1 MPQHHQDNILLQL
14 ENVSRSFVI
23 GKKVIGDKVI
33 NGKGM
38 SKKVMSETLVQV
50 LKNINLTICR
60 GEMVAIVGASG
71 SGKSTLMNILGCL
84 DKPSSGEYRVAGRA
98 LQQLNTDA
106 LAELRR
112 EHFGFIFQRYQLLND
127 LNARDNVEVPAIYA
141 GIDREERRLRAANLL
156 SRLGLAERMD
166 YRPSQLSGGQQQRV
180 SIARALMNGGQVILA
195 DEPTGALDTHSGNEV
210 LNILKDLHQQ
220 GHTVVIVTHD
230 MSIAKHAQRII
241 ELRDGE
247 VIADQQNPQVAPV
260 ESQLRISAAENATSP
275 AKPMP
280 KSRVKAL
287 SGRLQEAFKMALLAM
302 SAQRLRT
309 LLTMLGIIIGIAS
322 VVSVVALGKG
332 SQQQV
337 LANINAMGTST
348 LEIFPGKDFGD
359 MRSAAIHTLRAS
371 DADALAQQGY
381 IHSVTPA
388 VSSSST
394 LRYGN
399 QSVSG
404 TVNGVGEQYFLVR
417 GYSLNQ
423 GMAFNRTSV
432 DNLMQEAVIDEN
444 TRNKLFPDGEN
455 PIGKVIL
462 LGSLPCRVIGVAAKK
477 QSGFGSDENLNVW
490 IPYTTAMKRM
500 FGQSYL
506 KSITVRVNDDINLAN
521 AEQGVTKLLTQ
532 RHGGTQDFFVMN
544 TDSIR
549 QTIEKTTSTM
559 TLLVSMIAVIS
570 LVVGGIGVMNIML
583 VSVTERTK
591 EIGVR
596 MAVGARASDIM
607 QQFLIEAVL
616 VCLLGGCLGVIL
628 SLGIGLIFSQFSS
641 NFSMIYSAAS
651 IITAFVCSSLI
662 GVVFGFFPAKRA
674 AEMDP
679 IRALERE

>member
-1 MPQHHQDNILLQL
+1 MI
-14 ENVSRSFVI
+14 EIEFRNVGKSFVDRQTSQARAAVTNVNLSIRSGEVVSII
-23 GKKVIGDKVI
+23 GP
-33 NGKGM
+33 
-38 SKKVMSETLVQV
+38 
-50 LKNINLTICR
+50 
-60 GEMVAIVGASG
+60 SG

-84 DKPSSGEYRVAGRA
+84 DKPSSGEYLVAGRIPRH
-98 LQQLNTDA
+98 LDSDA

-112 EHFGFIFQRYQLLND
+112 EHFGFIFQRYHLLND
-127 LNARDNVEVPAIYA
+127 LSAQANVEIPAIYA
-141 GIDREERRLRAANLL
+141 GINREERKQRAASLL
-156 SRLGLAERMD
+156 SRLGLAERLD

-180 SIARALMNGGQVILA
+180 SIARALMNGGEVILA
-195 DEPTGALDTHSGNEV
+195 DEPTGALDTHSGNDV

-230 MSIAKHAQRII
+230 MSIAEHAQRIV

-247 VIADQQNPQVAPV
+247 VITDRQMQSAESVSTATV
-260 ESQLRISAAENATSP
+260 EQEISITS
-275 AKPMP
+275 KPP
-280 KSRVKAL
+280 LTAWKAQRD
-287 SGRLQEAFKMALLAM
+287 RLQEAFKMAILAM
-302 SAQRLRT
+302 AAQRLRT
-309 LLTMLGIIIGIAS
+309 VLTMLGIIIGIAS

-359 MRSAAIHTLRAS
+359 MRSAAIHTLRAT

-388 VSSSST
+388 VSTSTT

-399 QSVSG
+399 KSVSG
-404 TVNGVGEQYFLVR
+404 TVNGVGEQYFVVR
-417 GYSLNQ
+417 GYSINQ

-432 DNLMQEAVIDEN
+432 DGLMQEAVIDEN
-444 TRNKLFPDGEN
+444 TRDKLFAHGEN

-462 LGSLPCRVIGVAAKK
+462 LGSLPCRVIGVATKK
-477 QSGFGSDENLNVW
+477 QSGFGSDANLNVW

-500 FGQSYL
+500 LGQSYL
-506 KSITVRVNDDINLAN
+506 KSITVRVNDDIDLAN

-532 RHGGTQDFFVMN
+532 RHGTLDFFVMN

-628 SLGIGLIFSQFSS
+628 SLAIGLIFSQFSS
-641 NFSMIYSAAS
+641 NFSMVYSTTS
-651 IITAFVCSSLI
+651 IMMAFICSSLI
-662 GVVFGFFPAKRA
+662 GVIFGFFPAKRA

>member
-1 MPQHHQDNILLQL
+1 MSDLNHNKILLQL
-14 ENVSRSFVI
+14 DNVSREFM
-23 GKKVIGDKVI
+23 
-33 NGKGM
+33 NG
-38 SKKVMSETLVQV
+38 EQTVQV
-50 LKNINLTICR
+50 LKNINLTICS

-84 DKPSSGEYRVAGRA
+84 DKPSSGEYLVAGRIPRH
-98 LQQLNTDA
+98 LDSDA

-112 EHFGFIFQRYQLLND
+112 EHFGFIFQRYHLLND
-127 LNARDNVEVPAIYA
+127 LSAQANVEIPAIYA
-141 GIDREERRLRAANLL
+141 GINREERKQRAASLL
-156 SRLGLAERMD
+156 SRLGLAERLD

-180 SIARALMNGGQVILA
+180 SIARALMNGGEVILA
-195 DEPTGALDTHSGNEV
+195 DEPTGALDTHSGNDV

-230 MSIAKHAQRII
+230 MSIAEHAQRIV

-247 VIADQQNPQVAPV
+247 VITDRQMQSAESVSTATV
-260 ESQLRISAAENATSP
+260 EQKISITS
-275 AKPMP
+275 KPP
-280 KSRVKAL
+280 LTAWKAQRD
-287 SGRLQEAFKMALLAM
+287 RLQEAFKMAILAM
-302 SAQRLRT
+302 AAQRLRT
-309 LLTMLGIIIGIAS
+309 VLTMLGIIIGIAS

-359 MRSAAIHTLRAS
+359 MRSAAIHTLRAT

-388 VSSSST
+388 VSTSTT

-399 QSVSG
+399 KSVSG
-404 TVNGVGEQYFLVR
+404 TVNGVGEQYFVVR
-417 GYSLNQ
+417 GYSINQ

-432 DNLMQEAVIDEN
+432 DGLMQEAVIDEN
-444 TRNKLFPDGEN
+444 TRDKLFAHGEN

-462 LGSLPCRVIGVAAKK
+462 LGSLPCRVIGVATKK
-477 QSGFGSDENLNVW
+477 QSGFGSDANLNVW

-500 FGQSYL
+500 LGQSYL
-506 KSITVRVNDDINLAN
+506 KSITVRVNDDIDLAN

-532 RHGGTQDFFVMN
+532 RHGTLDFFVMN

-628 SLGIGLIFSQFSS
+628 SLAIGLIFSQFSS
-641 NFSMIYSAAS
+641 NFSMVYSTTS
-651 IITAFVCSSLI
+651 IMMAFICSSLI
-662 GVVFGFFPAKRA
+662 GVIFGFFPAKRA

>member
-1 MPQHHQDNILLQL
+1 MPNLNQSKILLQL
-14 ENVSRSFVI
+14 DNVSRWFIS
-23 GKKVIGDKVI
+23 G
-33 NGKGM
+33 
-38 SKKVMSETLVQV
+38 EERVQV
-50 LKNINLTICR
+50 LKNINLTIHS

-84 DKPSSGEYRVAGRA
+84 DKPSSGEYLVAGRIPQH
-98 LQQLNTDA
+98 LDSNE

-112 EHFGFIFQRYQLLND
+112 EHFGFIFQRYHLLND
-127 LNARDNVEVPAIYA
+127 LSAQENVEIPAIYA
-141 GIDREERRLRAANLL
+141 GVNREERRQRAASLL
-156 SRLGLAERMD
+156 SRLGLVDRLD

-180 SIARALMNGGQVILA
+180 SIARALMNGGEVILA
-195 DEPTGALDTHSGNEV
+195 DEPTGALDTHSGTEV
-210 LNILKDLHQQ
+210 LNILKGLHQQ

-230 MSIAKHAQRII
+230 MSIAEHAQRII

-247 VIADQQNPQVAPV
+247 VIADRQMPQP
-260 ESQLRISAAENATSP
+260 ELP
-275 AKPMP
+275 AKISTIETPDIAHKP
-280 KSRVKAL
+280 PLVSWKAQRD
-287 SGRLQEAFKMALLAM
+287 RLQEAFKMALLAM

-337 LANINAMGTST
+337 LANINSMGTST

-359 MRSAAIHTLRAS
+359 MRSAAIHTLRAT

-381 IHSVTPA
+381 IHSVTPT
-388 VSSSST
+388 VSTSTT

-399 QSVSG
+399 KSVSG

-417 GYSLNQ
+417 GYTLAQ
-423 GMAFNRTSV
+423 GMAFNRTGV

-444 TRNKLFPDGEN
+444 TRDKLFPNGEN
-455 PIGKVIL
+455 PLGKVIL

-500 FGQSYL
+500 LGQSYL
-506 KSITVRVNDDINLAN
+506 KSITVRVNDDIDLAN

-532 RHGGTQDFFVMN
+532 RHGTQDFFVMN

-596 MAVGARASDIM
+596 MAVGARTSDIM

-616 VCLLGGCLGVIL
+616 VCLLWGCLGVVL
-628 SLGIGLIFSQFSS
+628 SLVIGLLFSQFSS
-641 NFSMIYSAAS
+641 SFSMVYSATS
-651 IITAFVCSSLI
+651 IITAFICSSLI
-662 GVVFGFFPAKRA
+662 GVIFGFFPAKRA
-674 AEMDP
+674 AQMDP

>member
-1 MPQHHQDNILLQL
+1 MPDLNHSKILLQL
-14 ENVSRSFVI
+14 DNVSREF
-23 GKKVIGDKVI
+23 I
-33 NGKGM
+33 NG
-38 SKKVMSETLVQV
+38 EQTVQV
-50 LKNINLTICR
+50 LKNINLTICS

-84 DKPSSGEYRVAGRA
+84 DKPSSGEYLVAGRIPRH
-98 LQQLNTDA
+98 LDSDA

-112 EHFGFIFQRYQLLND
+112 EHFGFIFQRYHLLND
-127 LNARDNVEVPAIYA
+127 LSAQANVEIPAIYA
-141 GIDREERRLRAANLL
+141 GINREERKQRAASLL
-156 SRLGLAERMD
+156 SRLGLAERLD

-180 SIARALMNGGQVILA
+180 SIARALMNGGEVILA
-195 DEPTGALDTHSGNEV
+195 DEPTGALDTHSGNDV

-230 MSIAKHAQRII
+230 MSIAEHAQRIV

-247 VIADQQNPQVAPV
+247 VITDRQMQSAESVSTATV
-260 ESQLRISAAENATSP
+260 EQESSITS
-275 AKPMP
+275 KPP
-280 KSRVKAL
+280 LTAWKAQRD
-287 SGRLQEAFKMALLAM
+287 RLQEAFKMAILAM
-302 SAQRLRT
+302 AAQRLRT
-309 LLTMLGIIIGIAS
+309 VLTMLGIIIGIAS

-359 MRSAAIHTLRAS
+359 MRSAAIHTLRAT
-371 DADALAQQGY
+371 DADVLAQQGY

-388 VSSSST
+388 VSTSTT

-399 QSVSG
+399 KSVSG

-417 GYSLNQ
+417 GYSINQ

-432 DNLMQEAVIDEN
+432 DGLMQEAVIDEN
-444 TRNKLFPDGEN
+444 TRDKLFAQGEN

-462 LGSLPCRVIGVAAKK
+462 LGSLPCRVIGIAAKK

-500 FGQSYL
+500 LGQSYL
-506 KSITVRVNDDINLAN
+506 KSITVRVNDDIDLAN

-532 RHGGTQDFFVMN
+532 RHGTLDFFVMN

-628 SLGIGLIFSQFSS
+628 SLAIGLIFSQFSS
-641 NFSMIYSAAS
+641 NFSMVYSTTS
-651 IITAFVCSSLI
+651 IMMAFICSSLI
-662 GVVFGFFPAKRA
+662 GVIFGFFPAKRA

>member
-1 MPQHHQDNILLQL
+1 MPNLNQSKILLQL
-14 ENVSRSFVI
+14 DNVSRWFIS
-23 GKKVIGDKVI
+23 G
-33 NGKGM
+33 
-38 SKKVMSETLVQV
+38 EERVQV
-50 LKNINLTICR
+50 LKNINLTIHS

-84 DKPSSGEYRVAGRA
+84 DKPSSGEYLVAGRIPQH
-98 LQQLNTDA
+98 LDSNE

-112 EHFGFIFQRYQLLND
+112 EHFGFIFQRYHLLND
-127 LNARDNVEVPAIYA
+127 LSAQENVEIPAIYA
-141 GIDREERRLRAANLL
+141 GVNREERRQRAASLL
-156 SRLGLAERMD
+156 SRLGLVDRLD

-180 SIARALMNGGQVILA
+180 SIARALMNGGEVILA
-195 DEPTGALDTHSGNEV
+195 DEPTGALDTHSGTEV
-210 LNILKDLHQQ
+210 LNILKGLHQQ

-230 MSIAKHAQRII
+230 MSIAEHAQRII

-247 VIADQQNPQVAPV
+247 VIADRQMPQP
-260 ESQLRISAAENATSP
+260 ELP
-275 AKPMP
+275 AKICTIETPDIAHKP
-280 KSRVKAL
+280 PLASWKAQRD
-287 SGRLQEAFKMALLAM
+287 RLQEAFKMALLAM

-337 LANINAMGTST
+337 LANINSMGTST

-359 MRSAAIHTLRAS
+359 MRSAAIHTLRAT

-381 IHSVTPA
+381 IHSVTPT
-388 VSSSST
+388 VSTSTT

-399 QSVSG
+399 KSVSG

-417 GYSLNQ
+417 GYTLAQ

-444 TRNKLFPDGEN
+444 TRDKLFPNGEN
-455 PIGKVIL
+455 PLGKVIL

-500 FGQSYL
+500 LGQSYL
-506 KSITVRVNDDINLAN
+506 KSITVRVNDDIDLAN

-532 RHGGTQDFFVMN
+532 RHGTQDFFVMN

-596 MAVGARASDIM
+596 MAVGARTSDIM

-616 VCLLGGCLGVIL
+616 VCLLGGCLGVVL
-628 SLGIGLIFSQFSS
+628 SLVIGLLFSQFSS
-641 NFSMIYSAAS
+641 SFSMVYSATS
-651 IITAFVCSSLI
+651 IITAFICSSLI
-662 GVVFGFFPAKRA
+662 GVMFGFFPAKRA
-674 AEMDP
+674 AQMDP